1 MGTGMGTG
9 IGTGTAS
16 GPYGDRLQVLA
27 QDPLVGTALAALRDE
42 RTLPSDFRNH
52 AHRLG
57 ALLAA
62 RATVEIPTRAGTV
75 RTPLADAPTF
85 TAAVPV
91 VAVPVLRAGLGLLPG
106 VHEALPDAQVGMI
119 GLERDP
125 ATLEARRYYFK
136 VPPLDGAW
144 VLVLEPMLATGG
156 SASDAVRA
164 LDTAGA
170 AQVVVLSVVATEQG
184 VARVLDDDPR
194 TRIVTAAVD
203 PGLDERGY
211 IVPGLGDFGDRL
223 FGTPH

>member
-1 MGTGMGTG
+1 MSDGTGDGTG
-9 IGTGTAS
+9 DGTS
-16 GPYGDRLQVLA
+16 DRLEVLSG
-27 QDPLVGTALAALRDE
+27 DPLAGAALAALRDE
-42 RTLPSDFRNH
+42 RTAPAAFRHH

-62 RATVEIPTRAGTV
+62 RAVRDIPTRAGTV
-75 RTPLADAPTF
+75 RTPLADAPTV
-85 TAAVPV
+85 TRAVPV

-119 GLERDP
+119 GLERD
-125 ATLEARRYYFK
+125 ADTLEARRYYFK

-164 LDTAGA
+164 LDLAGA
-170 AQVVVLSVVATEQG
+170 ARIVVLSVVATEQG
-184 VARVLDDDPR
+184 VRRVLDDDPR

-203 PGLDERGY
+203 AGLDERGY